1 MIAGII
7 ESLWRFPVKSFQ
19 GEMIREAEFESQGIL
34 GDRAYALIDV
44 KTGKVIS
51 AKSVKRYPD
60 LLFCKAEYTREPV
73 LGQELPSVSLTLP
86 DGTKVD
92 SDSENVD
99 LILSNYFKRE
109 VTLARSAPDDYTI
122 DQFHPDVE
130 DLDPYGSRNVSK
142 EQKLGSAL
150 FKSMGVDSPISP
162 DSFMD
167 VFPISLITT
176 STLNHLSELRPETDF
191 DVRRFRMNMV
201 VNTTEHGFVENAWI
215 GKTLTIDNR
224 VPIVVTM
231 PDPRCVMTA
240 LSQEGLEKDNHVLKT
255 LVQHNRLD
263 IMGSGNYPCAGVYA
277 VVGGQGK
284 VRVNDQIAL
293 ND

>member
-1 MIAGII
+1 
-7 ESLWRFPVKSFQ
+7 
-19 GEMIREAEFESQGIL
+19 
-34 GDRAYALIDV
+34 
-44 KTGKVIS
+44 
-51 AKSVKRYPD
+51 
-60 LLFCKAEYTREPV
+60 
-73 LGQELPSVSLTLP
+73 
-86 DGTKVD
+86 
-92 SDSENVD
+92 
-99 LILSNYFKRE
+99 
-109 VTLARSAPDDYTI
+109 
-122 DQFHPDVE
+122 
-130 DLDPYGSRNVSK
+130 
-142 EQKLGSAL
+142 
-150 FKSMGVDSPISP
+150 MGVDSPISP

-176 STLNHLSELRPETDF
+176 STLDHLSELRPETDF

-277 VVGGQGK
+277 VVGAQGK